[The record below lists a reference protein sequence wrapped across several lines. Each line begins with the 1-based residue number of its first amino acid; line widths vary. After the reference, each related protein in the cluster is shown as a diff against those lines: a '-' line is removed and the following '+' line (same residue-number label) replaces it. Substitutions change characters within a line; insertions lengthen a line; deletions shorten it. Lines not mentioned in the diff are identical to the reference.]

1 MQREFEST
9 VNKSLEEK
17 METIREQVEY
27 VNKVVSDLQDYAR
40 PLIPNLVEME
50 VHELIIGTLS
60 AITVPAS

>member
-1 MQREFEST
+1 
-9 VNKSLEEK
+9 